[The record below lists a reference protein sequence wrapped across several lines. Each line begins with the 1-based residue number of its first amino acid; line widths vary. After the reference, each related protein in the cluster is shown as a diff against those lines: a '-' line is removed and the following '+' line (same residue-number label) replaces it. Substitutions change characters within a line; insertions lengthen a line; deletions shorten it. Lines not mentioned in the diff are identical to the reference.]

1 MALTRR
7 PPIGELG
14 LPGPGQLEEWE
25 EVAGV
30 PVPVQVGVQA
40 RLLAPR
46 GVPRAVLEAQLIV
59 DLEGARRG
67 RRRREGGAMPAS
79 QRAGGSPGS
88 PHVPPPTYLEGQRG
102 RALLEA
108 MLEDDGGQHAARAV
122 VRLDVLLK
130 VPFRGK
136 ALSCGEGKGGR
147 AGGERGNATRDDAQP
162 SPKPPFG
169 SKTRGMRPA
178 RAGHGTGDL

>member
-1 MALTRR
+1 MGGRGGVRTAEGGRVPRVPPR
-7 PPIGELG
+7 PPMS
-14 LPGPGQLEEWE
+14 P
-25 EVAGV
+25 
-30 PVPVQVGVQA
+30 
-40 RLLAPR
+40 RL
-46 GVPRAVLEAQLIV
+46 V
-59 DLEGARRG
+59 
-67 RRRREGGAMPAS
+67 
-79 QRAGGSPGS
+79 
-88 PHVPPPTYLEGQRG
+88 YLEGQRG

-122 VRLDVLLK
+122 VCLDVLLK

-147 AGGERGNATRDDAQP
+147 AGRERGNATRDDAQP

-178 RAGHGTGDL
+178 RAGQGTGDLQGMLLCPPRGTQRIPPP